1 MTGVGWVGLAIGLIW
16 MFDSLVAAPVAGIC
30 EGLVAVVAPVH
41 AGLGVGPD
49 VADKVAAAGA
59 LLPTQQA
66 A

>member
-1 MTGVGWVGLAIGLIW
+1 